1 MRHAHAAAQG
11 LIPVID
17 HVFGLTFKKTIR
29 AYEKSVFSRRLLCF
43 VKMKLRERRA
53 AGGTRKEAGFILG
66 FPGSLGG

>member
-1 MRHAHAAAQG
+1 MFH
-11 LIPVID
+11 I
-17 HVFGLTFKKTIR
+17 FCLTFKKTIR